1 MKKILTTILI
11 ITLMFT
17 LTGCSGEKEK
27 ETTKTDA
34 LKFKEEYEKKNGE
47 KNEKYNVVTRSV
59 SIPKDN
65 PIVYATAEDIVKKI
79 DNKETF
85 VVYFGFSDCPWCRS
99 VVEELINV
107 AKDNHVEKLYYVDVK
122 ELRDV
127 KELDEENNIITS
139 KEGDE
144 HYMELIEKLESVLED
159 YTLTDSEGN
168 EISAGEKRIYA
179 PNIVGVAKGKPTEMV
194 TGESEKLTNPYGEL
208 TDEMREETYN
218 KLKCV
223 FKCLEEDTNTCK
235 KNMC

>member
-47 KNEKYNVVTRSV
+47 KNEKYNVVTRTLN
-59 SIPKDN
+59 IP
-65 PIVYATAEDIVKKI
+65 EDIVKKI
-79 DNKETF
+79 NNKETF